1 MRVLKDRARTVQD
14 ADGRV
19 VEIVAVDAE
28 EASTARLDL
37 ALRTLARLM
46 VRSHRENGDPA
57 ANASDKRCT
66 SALTVV
72 PQPSPDHGDEDAA

>member
-46 VRSHRENGDPA
+46 VRAHRESGDGVANVGDVSRSA
-57 ANASDKRCT
+57 ALT
-66 SALTVV
+66 SARHPRTH
-72 PQPSPDHGDEDAA
+72 PGDEDAA

>member
-1 MRVLKDRARTVQD
+1 MRRVNGRPCTVQD

-28 EASTARLDL
+28 ETSTARLDL

-46 VRSHRENGDPA
+46 VRAHRESGDCV
-57 ANASDKRCT
+57 ANVGDVSRSA
-66 SALTVV
+66 ALTS
-72 PQPSPDHGDEDAA
+72 SPHPRTHPGDEDAA